1 VGLISGGY
9 CSDIPAMLDSVK
21 FEQMQCQR
29 NILLVYMKETGML
42 GTFLS
47 FWIKMKTFMWTL

>member
-1 VGLISGGY
+1 
-9 CSDIPAMLDSVK
+9 MLDSVK